1 MNGLCPKNRP
11 EQRHSSEK
19 IEKLL
24 GQVIGWFRQYEDL
37 EQLRGLFAELIGE
50 ALAGLGMKGPV
61 SGDLLEMKTNLSRLG
76 ETWKQKWLA
85 EGRAEG
91 RSPAAKPNKPARN
104 DATISSSPCSA
115 WG

>member
-1 MNGLCPKNRP
+1 MNGLCPDNRL

-24 GQVIGWFRQYEDL
+24 GEVEAAMACRGQG
-37 EQLRGLFAELIGE
+37 QL
-50 ALAGLGMKGPV
+50 
-61 SGDLLEMKTNLSRLG
+61 
-76 ETWKQKWLA
+76 
-85 EGRAEG
+85 
-91 RSPAAKPNKPARN
+91 PAAKPNKPARN